1 MTETSK
7 YKPPENKEVK
17 QVNVGKLD
25 DFDMDYFKSLEGDGG
40 WIALGMEN
48 CKNQHYF
55 IVYSDSGEKIG
66 IIGVYDTDDDK
77 NISHTVVDP
86 KYRGQGLAG
95 KFKDLLMDKLALPFI
110 TLTIDLDNKS
120 SIKAT
125 EKMAGIKKVSDD
137 DYEKEF
143 HKVKYRFEKL

>member
-1 MTETSK
+1 
-7 YKPPENKEVK
+7 
-17 QVNVGKLD
+17 
-25 DFDMDYFKSLEGDGG
+25 
-40 WIALGMEN
+40 MEN

>member
-1 MTETSK
+1 MSETPK
-7 YKPPENKEVK
+7 YNPPDVKEIK
-17 QVNVGKLD
+17 RVNVGKLD
-25 DFDMDYFKSLEGDGG
+25 DFDMDYFKSLEGNDG

-48 CKNQHYF
+48 CKNQRYF
-55 IVYSDSGEKIG
+55 TAYSDSDEKIG
-66 IIGVYDTDDDK
+66 IIGVYDTDDDE
-77 NISHTVVDP
+77 NITHTVVDP

-95 KFKDLLMDKLALPFI
+95 KFKDLLMDKLGLLFI

-143 HKVKYRFEKL
+143 HKVKYRYIG